1 MISLSC
7 NGSGSGQNN
16 NTSWDSRDEGWLRSV
31 LEEYPNCPTIV
42 TTHDLQ
48 NCSATEPSS
57 IQLSAQGTR
66 LWNIVKEYDQVF
78 MMVGGHSHGSG
89 VQMLENTNGKP
100 VVSILTDYQFAYNGG
115 NGFFRY
121 HEFDE
126 SADKS

>member
-1 MISLSC
+1 M
-7 NGSGSGQNN
+7 
-16 NTSWDSRDEGWLRSV
+16 

-115 NGFFRY
+115 DGRFLYLEVFG
-121 HEFDE
+121 
-126 SADKS
+126 SAGRII